1 MSPGVLPLGSIV
13 AVLLSTA
20 VHAQPAS
27 PRTTQIT
34 SIGFDLSRDLAAGRP
49 ASDERLQ
56 PLVERQEWRQSNVPE
71 ARWSYRPATKGP
83 ELEVAAFG
91 AGHKDMPSLAHVG
104 VDWSF

>member
-1 MSPGVLPLGSIV
+1 MMPLGSIV

-27 PRTTQIT
+27 SKAPQIT
-34 SIGFDLSRDLAAGRP
+34 STGFDLSRDLAGGR
-49 ASDERLQ
+49 AAREERLQ
-56 PLVERQEWRQSNVPE
+56 PLVERQEWRRSNMPE
-71 ARWSYRPATKGP
+71 ARWAYRPASKGP